1 MVIIEAVKQ
10 KLNQEMYAY
19 LGILKS
25 QLLKD
30 NKMLSMEQMETITI
44 VETLMEMKKLFGAL
58 QVILKILQNNFVIQL
73 DMWSQINVSKGT
85 KYWME
90 KKILNIEVVNHR
102 LYPEKHVK
110 NGTHKFHMF
119 IMMQIK
125 YMEQMGTITFAET
138 QTENR
143 NLFGVIL
150 LILLFHG
157 SCAILLDINLQKV
170 VILKMKALKEIKI

>member
-1 MVIIEAVKQ
+1 MMVIIEAVKQ

-73 DMWSQINVSKGT
+73 DM
-85 KYWME
+85 
-90 KKILNIEVVNHR
+90 
-102 LYPEKHVK
+102 
-110 NGTHKFHMF
+110 
-119 IMMQIK
+119 
-125 YMEQMGTITFAET
+125 
-138 QTENR
+138 
-143 NLFGVIL
+143 
-150 LILLFHG
+150 
-157 SCAILLDINLQKV
+157 
-170 VILKMKALKEIKI
+170 

>member
-73 DMWSQINVSKGT
+73 DM
-85 KYWME
+85 
-90 KKILNIEVVNHR
+90 
-102 LYPEKHVK
+102 
-110 NGTHKFHMF
+110 
-119 IMMQIK
+119 
-125 YMEQMGTITFAET
+125 
-138 QTENR
+138 
-143 NLFGVIL
+143 
-150 LILLFHG
+150 
-157 SCAILLDINLQKV
+157 
-170 VILKMKALKEIKI
+170 

>member
-1 MVIIEAVKQ
+1 
-10 KLNQEMYAY
+10 
-19 LGILKS
+19 
-25 QLLKD
+25 
-30 NKMLSMEQMETITI
+30 
-44 VETLMEMKKLFGAL
+44 
-58 QVILKILQNNFVIQL
+58 
-73 DMWSQINVSKGT
+73 
-85 KYWME
+85 ME